1 MFDIGLSFIKNISTF
16 GVIYTKLM
24 LRLESDEKNYIR

>member
-1 MFDIGLSFIKNISTF
+1 MFDFGLSFIKNITSF